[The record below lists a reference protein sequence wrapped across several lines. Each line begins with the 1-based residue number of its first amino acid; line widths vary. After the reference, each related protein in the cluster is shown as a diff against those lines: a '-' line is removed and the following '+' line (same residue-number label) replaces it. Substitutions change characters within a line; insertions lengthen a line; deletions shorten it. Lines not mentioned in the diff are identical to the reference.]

1 MLKRAGVPPK
11 KLLLNGTQF
20 RWNKYFIHDF
30 GRFCSNA
37 TNRGTN
43 TKKSVLKAAS
53 SVVSLTAYSGDNRIF
68 ICSGFI
74 MECDNICGTFMGTIL
89 TSATLLRSASDADM
103 VADDLKID
111 VYMAGGTFFRGEVL
125 AVDFHYNIAIIKI
138 NSDVPL
144 PTSTIRLIDTHVP
157 IDPGN
162 CGSIEDFKLSR
173 CTERQDSATSADRF
187 SLYPGME
194 VFALGRYFRDSYD
207 IMAAPG
213 EFRYGGCDFDCQELL
228 SASCL
233 IKKVIPLFWYPTQLG
248 CYIHHYLF
256 SLSIYMCKNI
266 WTFCILS
273 LPQCISILLY
283 IQLSYYRDLKKQ
295 CRIPRPWIGLSVIDL
310 YAGSLHELE
319 ILHEKFPHV
328 VKGAMVKEALPE
340 SPACIAALHVGDVI
354 TSCDGNLVRSCLEL
368 TEALWN
374 KEGKSVELVVVRAS
388 ADRLL
393 NLVVEV
399 VETNPNTY
407 RWPVPEQQILRN
419 CQYA

>member
-233 IKKVIPLFWYPTQLG
+233 IKKNGIGGPLINFLGEVIGINFYEVSYTPFLP
-248 CYIHHYLF
+248 I
-256 SLSIYMCKNI
+256 NI
-266 WTFCILS
+266 AY
-273 LPQCISILLY
+273 QC
-283 IQLSYYRDLKKQ
+283 YRDLKKQ